1 MKEKSIEI
9 SIYTRKK
16 PQRKYIYSWFTIC
29 PLLLDFLTKI
39 KLKDYRIKRE
49 RSEQVRPMKF
59 YFSSLHFILFIF
71 STVMLTSGLF
81 SESLFESTAFKKFCG
96 CVEFKREVNEA
107 LGSLPVGSL
116 DKIGTN
122 DYLEKIYQGLK
133 NDFAQSGTPF
143 EEVEGGLHAKGVDL
157 KRIEDPGK
165 RLREL
170 LIIIDGDV
178 AFPSGKSTLT
188 PKAKELIGKIG
199 DALHAYPETSCRIG
213 GHTDSVGAFQMNL
226 KLSKDRSQSVKKEL
240 KAIHKIAEERFREVD
255 GYADLHKIVDTML
268 AEKKNRRTEIYVG
281 TVRIVY

>member
-1 MKEKSIEI
+1 MKSFFM
-9 SIYTRKK
+9 R
-16 PQRKYIYSWFTIC
+16 
-29 PLLLDFLTKI
+29 TKHTLI
-39 KLKDYRIKRE
+39 
-49 RSEQVRPMKF
+49 
-59 YFSSLHFILFIF
+59 IL
-71 STVMLTSGLF
+71 GLF
-81 SESLFESTAFKKFCG
+81 LCFHLGSVHAESFFESQTFKKICG
-96 CVEFKREVNEA
+96 CIDFKREVNNEA

-143 EEVEGGLHAKGVDL
+143 EEVDGGLHSKGVDL
-157 KRIEDPGK
+157 KRVEDAGK

-188 PKAKELIGKIG
+188 PKAKELIAKIG
-199 DALHAYPETSCRIG
+199 DALDAYPETSCRIG

-226 KLSKDRSQSVKKEL
+226 KLSKDRSQSVKREL
-240 KAIHKIAEERFREVD
+240 KSVHKIVEERFTEVD
-255 GYADLHKIVDTML
+255 GYADQRKIVDTML